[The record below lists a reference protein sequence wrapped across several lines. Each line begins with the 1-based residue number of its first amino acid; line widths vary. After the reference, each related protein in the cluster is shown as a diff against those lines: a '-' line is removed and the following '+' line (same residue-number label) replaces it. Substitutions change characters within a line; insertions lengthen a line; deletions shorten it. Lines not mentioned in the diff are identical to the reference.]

1 MTKQSALAALA
12 LSLAAVLV
20 PASTARSTDCRPV
33 RAVFYTS
40 SDWQRLAQGLAAD
53 PSPCA
58 TYVVTIPALAA
69 DKTVT
74 VNNRAAAVHALGL
87 DAAAEINYTAWQR
100 WVGSTGNSW
109 YVAGQ
114 EARRRM
120 AAAGFD
126 VSQGDTWALN
136 ELSSAV
142 RTNTGSARQN
152 VRDLV
157 RGLYEGDGSVAP
169 VKGIVFAVGPSQNS
183 VSFPQYRAN
192 LEAWFQDQN
201 FWADMSSYVGD
212 FFQEVYG
219 DVRN

>member
-1 MTKQSALAALA
+1 MIKQNSALVALVVCVAA
-12 LSLAAVLV
+12 AAIV
-20 PASTARSTDCRPV
+20 PFSSARTTDCRPV

-69 DKTVT
+69 DKTVM

-100 WVGSTGNSW
+100 WVSSTGSSW

-142 RTNTGSARQN
+142 RTGTGSARQN
-152 VRDLV
+152 VRDLI
-157 RGLYEGDGSVAP
+157 RGL
-169 VKGIVFAVGPSQNS
+169 
-183 VSFPQYRAN
+183 
-192 LEAWFQDQN
+192 
-201 FWADMSSYVGD
+201 
-212 FFQEVYG
+212 
-219 DVRN
+219 